1 MNERSRG
8 EPLMWAW
15 VEMSPGVRTRSAAS
29 TVSSTRPSKRGPTW
43 RMRSPSITTT
53 PSRRSRWP
61 SPSKAMTY
69 PARIAMRFAMKL
81 SPWISPSFNSALA
94 SPLAA
99 SGSARTAPSPPPGAR
114 GSRCSLSL
122 RERPGRGWGDLH
134 DPSVHQLVD
143 AVDGVVLEPVRA
155 RPAAEDPADVLDGH
169 HHRLPHQP
177 LLDALEGLDALR
189 LLQRGLRLLEERVGA
204 VVLPAHGVRAGH
216 GGGDEEVEEVG
227 RRVDHG
233 EEARVVLPR
242 PRRRIEGGRLEPLD
256 LKIATD
262 LTELRLH
269 GSDDALV
276 ELGEHVERGLERLAV
291 LLPHAVAAR
300 VPARLRQE
308 FLRSVEAELRHEGA
322 HLLPGGGA
330 GSERMD
336 EAVRDVGLPL
346 HDELDNLLPVD
357 DVRHRSPHARVLE
370 DLLLHVEADVV
381 GGQPGDRRDLHALA
395 LEATDVLRRHVDV
408 EIDAARLELGRA
420 GCILG
425 EGAEHDAVD
434 PRRSRVVVG
443 GGAPRIGIVA
453 DQLHAIVLGPFL
465 ELERPGAAYAR
476 RDDAVVLSVLGHVLG
491 VGNARVG
498 PFRLAHVVEEDQR
511 RVLEPADERGVVD
524 DLRLGETRHLGPR
537 GKGLLGIDPAIEVVL
552 HVLRGE
558 GRPAVKLDAL
568 LQIEGPREPVRRGFP
583 PVGEGGADLHLEV
596 VKHEAVVEEHV
607 GGDGGQAGGA
617 PGIER
622 VGVVVA
628 ADGEGAAALGFL
640 LRMRSGQSRGEGS
653 GAGRAEL
660 QNASTVEHAVHGLLR

>member
-1 MNERSRG
+1 MKERSRG

-15 VEMSPGVRTRSAAS
+15 VEMRPGVRMRSAAS
-29 TVSSTRPSKRGPTW
+29 TVSSTWPSKRGPTW

-69 PARIAMRFAMKL
+69 PARIAMRFAMKR
-81 SPWISPSFNSALA
+81 SPWISPLVQFSPRLPARSERVSSNGAL
-94 SPLAA
+94 SP
-99 SGSARTAPSPPPGAR
+99 SGGEGIA
-114 GSRCSLSL
+114 LL
-122 RERPGRGWGDLH
+122 
-134 DPSVHQLVD
+134 
-143 AVDGVVLEPVRA
+143 
-155 RPAAEDPADVLDGH
+155 
-169 HHRLPHQP
+169 RLPHQP

-216 GGGDEEVEEVG
+216 GRGDEEVEEVG

-242 PRRRIEGGRLEPLD
+242 PRRRVEGGRLEPLD
-256 LKIATD
+256 LKIEAD

-269 GSDDALV
+269 GRDDALV

-291 LLPHAVAAR
+291 LLPHAVAAW

-308 FLRSVEAELRHEGA
+308 FLRPVEAELRHEGA
-322 HLLPGGGA
+322 HLLPRGGA

-370 DLLLHVEADVV
+370 DLFLHVEADVV
-381 GGQPGDRRDLHALA
+381 GGQPGDRGDLHTLA
-395 LEATDVLRRHVDV
+395 LEAADVLRRHVDV
-408 EIDAARLELGRA
+408 EIDAACLELGRA
-420 GCILG
+420 GRVLG
-425 EGAEHDAVD
+425 QGAEHDAVD

-465 ELERPGAAYAR
+465 ELERSGPAHAR
-476 RDDAVVLSVLGHVLG
+476 RDYAVVLSVLGHVLG

-498 PFRLAHVVEEDQR
+498 PFRLAYVVEEDQR
-511 RVLEPADERGVVD
+511 RVLEPAEERGVVD
-524 DLRLGETRHLGPR
+524 DLRLGKARHLRPR
-537 GKGLLGIDPAIEVVL
+537 GKSFLGIDPAIEVIL

-558 GRPAVKLDAL
+558 RRPAVELHTL
-568 LQIEGPREPVRRGFP
+568 LQIERPGQPVRRDLP
-583 PVGEGGADLHLEV
+583 ALGEGRADLHLEV
-596 VKHEAVVEEHV
+596 VEHEPVVEEHV
-607 GGDGGQAGGA
+607 GGDG
-617 PGIER
+617 R
-622 VGVVVA
+622 
-628 ADGEGAAALGFL
+628 
-640 LRMRSGQSRGEGS
+640 
-653 GAGRAEL
+653 
-660 QNASTVEHAVHGLLR
+660 

>member
-1 MNERSRG
+1 MKERSRG

-15 VEMSPGVRTRSAAS
+15 VEMRPGVRTRSAAS
-29 TVSSTRPSKRGPTW
+29 TVSSTWPSKRGPTW

-69 PARIAMRFAMKL
+69 PARMAVRFA
-81 SPWISPSFNSALA
+81 IVID
-94 SPLAA
+94 
-99 SGSARTAPSPPPGAR
+99 PSPQRGESMLRAPASSAQPISRGRLGGAAEAPF
-114 GSRCSLSL
+114 G
-122 RERPGRGWGDLH
+122 LH

-189 LLQRGLRLLEERVGA
+189 LLQRGLRLLEECVGA

-256 LKIATD
+256 LKIEAD

-269 GSDDALV
+269 GRDDALV
-276 ELGEHVERGLERLAV
+276 ELGEHVERGLERLAI
-291 LLPHAVAAR
+291 LLPHAVAAW

-308 FLRSVEAELRHEGA
+308 FLRPVEAELRHEGA

-346 HDELDNLLPVD
+346 HDELDDLLPVD

-370 DLLLHVEADVV
+370 DLFLHVEADVV
-381 GGQPGDRRDLHALA
+381 GGQPGDRGDLHTLA
-395 LEATDVLRRHVDV
+395 LESADVLRRHVDV
-408 EIDAARLELGRA
+408 EIDAACLELGRA
-420 GCILG
+420 GRVLG
-425 EGAEHDAVD
+425 QGAEHDAVD

-453 DQLHAIVLGPFL
+453 DQL
-465 ELERPGAAYAR
+465 
-476 RDDAVVLSVLGHVLG
+476 
-491 VGNARVG
+491 
-498 PFRLAHVVEEDQR
+498 
-511 RVLEPADERGVVD
+511 
-524 DLRLGETRHLGPR
+524 
-537 GKGLLGIDPAIEVVL
+537 
-552 HVLRGE
+552 
-558 GRPAVKLDAL
+558 
-568 LQIEGPREPVRRGFP
+568 
-583 PVGEGGADLHLEV
+583 
-596 VKHEAVVEEHV
+596 
-607 GGDGGQAGGA
+607 
-617 PGIER
+617 
-622 VGVVVA
+622 
-628 ADGEGAAALGFL
+628 
-640 LRMRSGQSRGEGS
+640 
-653 GAGRAEL
+653 
-660 QNASTVEHAVHGLLR
+660 